1 MRQHKSGVALGGG
14 NLRLVNTK
22 VAAQQQPGAI
32 NQNWTAGNSNRVTR
46 TSHGTIAGGVR
57 GRTTA
62 GSSHVPSNTG
72 YAVTQANSH
81 KYTSGGDVIVQGNK
95 TDPSLT
101 QQQEMIAGAFKGR
114 ASSSYGSLQSRTNV
128 VSQGSVVRGHHHQGQ
143 ISNLNKSGISA
154 TSGILNYSNYNSN
167 GTMMQVPQHLLGSAE
182 SSSKQYQDNN
192 MMT

>member
-22 VAAQQQPGAI
+22 VGGQQQPGATG
-32 NQNWTAGNSNRVTR
+32 QNWTTAGNSNRVTR

-62 GSSHVPSNTG
+62 GSSHMPSNTG
-72 YAVTQANSH
+72 YAVAQANTH
-81 KYTSGGDVIVQGNK
+81 KYTSGGDVIVHGNK

-128 VSQGSVVRGHHHQGQ
+128 VS
-143 ISNLNKSGISA
+143 
-154 TSGILNYSNYNSN
+154 
-167 GTMMQVPQHLLGSAE
+167 
-182 SSSKQYQDNN
+182 
-192 MMT
+192 